1 MVVIWRR
8 IENICKTCYS
18 AAVPDRNAILPPLP
32 PAEPDNLRAEDV
44 RGLRKII
51 HVDMDAFFASVEQR
65 DNPAL
70 RGRPVAVGG
79 SARRGV
85 VAAASYEARKFG
97 VRSAMP
103 SVTAARQCPQLVFVP
118 PRFDAYKAVSQQ
130 IRSIF
135 WDYADDVEPLS
146 LDEAYLDVTADK
158 AGLGSATAAA
168 RAIRARIHAE
178 TGLTA
183 SAGVSYN
190 KFIAKLASDQ
200 NKPDGLTVIRP
211 EAGATFVAGLSIRR
225 FHGIGPVTAAKM
237 EGLGIF
243 SGADLAVHDL
253 PWLAQHFGN
262 SAEWLFGL
270 ARGID
275 HRPVRSN
282 RPLKSVGAERTFDA
296 DLTDPADIIAALDHV
311 AAMVWDRLSAKQ
323 RRGRTVT
330 LKLRFADFRTV
341 TRARTLSG
349 PVEDAVTVRSTA
361 LTLLEA
367 LMPLEQGIR
376 LLGVTVSK
384 FEGESEG
391 DADEQSGDLL
401 SQLSP

>member
-1 MVVIWRR
+1 M
-8 IENICKTCYS
+8 
-18 AAVPDRNAILPPLP
+18 AAADLPLHPTDT
-32 PAEPDNLRAEDV
+32 ADAA
-44 RGLRKII
+44 GSGRKII

-65 DNPAL
+65 DNPDL
-70 RGRPVAVGG
+70 RGKPVAVGG

-103 SVTAARQCPQLVFVP
+103 SVTAARQCPDLIFVP

-130 IRSIF
+130 IRAIF
-135 WDYADDVEPLS
+135 RDYADEVEPLS

-168 RAIRARIHAE
+168 RAIRARIRAE

-200 NKPDGLTVIRP
+200 NKPDGLTIIRP
-211 EAGATFVAGLSIRR
+211 HEGAGFVAGLSIRR

-243 SGADLAVHDL
+243 SGADLAARDL
-253 PWLAQHFGN
+253 AWLAAHFGN
-262 SAEWLFGL
+262 SAEWLYNL

-275 HRPVRSN
+275 HRSVKSN
-282 RPLKSVGAERTFDA
+282 RPLKSVGAERTFDT
-296 DLTDPADIIAALDHV
+296 DLTDPADIRSALDHV
-311 AAMVWDRLSAKQ
+311 AAVVWDRLSAKQ
-323 RRGRTVT
+323 RQGRTVT
-330 LKLRFADFRTV
+330 LKLRTADFRTI
-341 TRARTLSG
+341 TRARTLGG
-349 PVEDAVTVRSTA
+349 PVGDAVTVRATA
-361 LTLLEA
+361 LELLE
-367 LMPLEQGIR
+367 PLLPLDQGIR

-384 FEGESEG
+384 FDGEEISEP
-391 DADEQSGDLL
+391 AVATDLFSL
-401 SQLSP
+401 T